1 MQTQTW
7 AQFQNGN
14 KRGENERMKWKRRIL
29 LVLTV
34 LLGIAEARS
43 QQVVDLSI
51 EDAVQTG
58 FEKSRGLHA
67 SMMKVQ
73 YADAKSAEVGTML
86 LPTFKLGGA
95 YTRLSDIPP
104 FEVTIPLPP
113 PAPSHFVL
121 APTVVNNYNLRLTV
135 QQPLFTGGQIQ
146 SGADA
151 ADYSAQ
157 ASQKDF
163 ERDKSD
169 LLFNIKQAYW
179 NLSKAAALE
188 NVVNENVDEISAH
201 VKDAQS
207 WQAQGLITTND
218 VLKVQVQLSEAK
230 LRQIDARNAV
240 QLARIA
246 LNNVIGIPLDTQ
258 VHLTS
263 TLDHQPRE
271 FGALQDL
278 IQQAT
283 DHRPDMRAMDYRV
296 KAGESGVTQANSNWF
311 PQVYLTGDYYYN
323 RPNQRYQPTIDAFK
337 DSWDFGVALSFDIWN
352 WGSTIHKADEA
363 KAQLAQAQDI
373 QSQMKDAIA
382 LDVTNNYLNVQ
393 RTKERILVAQEGVKQ
408 AEENYRITSNKFK
421 QGLSVNTDLLDSEV
435 ALLQAKTEYTQVLAD
450 FEIAEASLERAIGE

>member
-1 MQTQTW
+1 MIEKIIKLW
-7 AQFQNGN
+7 
-14 KRGENERMKWKRRIL
+14 L
-29 LVLTV
+29 LIALITV
-34 LLGIAEARS
+34 AEARS
-43 QQVVDLSI
+43 QQVIDLSLENALQI
-51 EDAVQTG
+51 G
-58 FEKSRGLHA
+58 YEKSKGLHA

-73 YADAKSAEVGTML
+73 YADAKSGEINTLL
-86 LPTFKLGGA
+86 LPTLKFGGA

-121 APTVVNNYNLRLTV
+121 APTVVNNYNLRLTL

-146 SGADA
+146 GAVNA

-163 ERDKSD
+163 EKDKSD
-169 LLFNIKQAYW
+169 LVFNIKQAYW
-179 NLSKAAALE
+179 NLSKALALE
-188 NVVNENVDEISAH
+188 KVVDENVDEIGAH

-207 WQAQGLITTND
+207 WQAQGLITAND

-246 LNNVIGIPLDTQ
+246 LNNIIGIPLGTQ
-258 VHLTS
+258 VRLTT
-263 TLDHQPRE
+263 TLDHQLKV
-271 FGALQDL
+271 FGSLSDL
-278 IQQAT
+278 VQQAL
-283 DHRPDMRAMDYRV
+283 DHRSDLSAMDYRV

-337 DSWDFGVALSFDIWN
+337 DSWDFGVAMSFDIWN
-352 WGSTIHKADEA
+352 WGSAIHKADEA
-363 KAQLAQAQDI
+363 KAQLAQAQDARA
-373 QSQMKDAIA
+373 QMKDVIT
-382 LDVTNNYLNVQ
+382 LDVTNNYLNLQ
-393 RTKERILVAQEGVKQ
+393 RTTERISVAQEGVKQ
-408 AEENYRITSNKFK
+408 AEENYRITDNKFK
-421 QGLSVNTDLLDSEV
+421 QGLSVNTDLLDAEV
-435 ALLQAKTEYTQVLAD
+435 ALLQAKTEYTQALTD